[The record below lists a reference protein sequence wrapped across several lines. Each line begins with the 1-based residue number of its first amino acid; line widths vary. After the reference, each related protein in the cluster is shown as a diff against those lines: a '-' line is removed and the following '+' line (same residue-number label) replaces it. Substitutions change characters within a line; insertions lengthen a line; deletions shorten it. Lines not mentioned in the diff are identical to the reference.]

1 MLKTINIFK
10 NFLTIVAL
18 LSTLVLSF
26 AAVDTLAFNSYFL
39 NLKSVPIIK
48 NYFKS
53 RSVSDCQFKANN
65 MENNIKERDTQYLEL
80 ANNILVLR
88 ENVLKK
94 YQNLD
99 QITFDNRMKKFDE
112 LTNIFDKN
120 LETMFDSGTQ
130 ALAMKEDN
138 NCDLKKFNELYG
150 KYISKTPNTCYDL
163 TYNFGNTWFFL
174 DDGTYLSI
182 LNNSLNQCK
191 IN

>member
-1 MLKTINIFK
+1 MIKTLNIFK
-10 NFLTIVAL
+10 NILTIL
-18 LSTLVLSF
+18 GLFSTLVLTLI
-26 AAVDTLAFNSYFL
+26 AVDTFAFNSYFL

-65 MENNIKERDTQYLEL
+65 MENNIKERDSQYSEL
-80 ANNILVLR
+80 ANNIILIR

-99 QITFDNRMKKFDE
+99 QLNFDNRMKKFDE
-112 LTNIFDKN
+112 LANIFDKN
-120 LETMFDSGTQ
+120 LETMFDNGTQ

-150 KYISKTPNTCYDL
+150 KYISKTPYICYDM
-163 TYNFGNTWFFL
+163 TSNFGNNWFFL
-174 DDGTYLSI
+174 DEINYLNI
-182 LNNSLNQCK
+182 LNSLNQCK